1 MDEIAAVEETIKILN
16 TDEGFEVFDK
26 AVNTALLQTSAS
38 SQADQKRRK
47 RASEVLQQAATQTKA
62 PRLALLAVSVKLDA
76 FTKVKEAIDKLVVE
90 LSKQQEDEVAHRDQ
104 CIADLGVNERDT
116 AAAEDL
122 KTSLQTKI
130 ADLTKT
136 VESLTADIDST
147 KAAIADTE
155 TQMTRAS
162 EVREAESAEYQQT
175 ISDQRLTQMILQK
188 AVVRMKEVY
197 AFLQQQ
203 PGAAH
208 IATSGTHTDAGNGPA
223 RFTKYEQNAG
233 GARVVAALETII
245 ADSKKT
251 EDEAIASE
259 EDSQTAYENFMKDS
273 NKSITKYSQSITNMS
288 EARAKA
294 KASLSLAETDLK
306 QTVEKLGGLSEMLG
320 DLHKSCDFVL
330 DNFEARQAARAAEVD
345 ALKEANAILSGM
357 K

>member
-1 MDEIAAVEETIKILN
+1 MV
-16 TDEGFEVFDK
+16 
-26 AVNTALLQTSAS
+26 
-38 SQADQKRRK
+38 
-47 RASEVLQQAATQTKA
+47 
-62 PRLALLAVSVKLDA
+62 P
-76 FTKVKEAIDKLVVE
+76 
-90 LSKQQEDEVAHRDQ
+90 
-104 CIADLGVNERDT
+104 
-116 AAAEDL
+116 
-122 KTSLQTKI
+122 
-130 ADLTKT
+130 
-136 VESLTADIDST
+136 
-147 KAAIADTE
+147 
-155 TQMTRAS
+155 
-162 EVREAESAEYQQT
+162 ESADYQQT

-188 AVVRMKEVY
+188 ALSRMKEAY

-233 GARVVAALETII
+233 GARVVAALETIM

-273 NKSITKYSQSITNMS
+273 NKSITKYSESITNMS

-294 KASLSLAETDLK
+294 KASLSMAETDLK

-330 DNFEARQAARAAEVD
+330 DNFEARQAARAAEMD
-345 ALKEANAILSGM
+345 ALKEAKAILSGM